1 MTKREVAE
9 LITILQANYPD
20 TFKGLPEEA
29 VGARVVLW
37 YDFFREYPKEIVYA
51 AAKSF
56 MATDTKGFMPNVGQ
70 INEHIH
76 RMKKTEDMTP
86 AEAWGIVY
94 KAICNSAY
102 NAVEEFS
109 KLPPECQRAVGD
121 PQQLRDWN
129 MMDEEVVQS
138 VIGSNFQRSFQIRQ
152 NRDRD
157 FEKLPSSV
165 KQFVAQIAGS
175 AFGYLDEGRETNAG
189 TSGDRLDRADRLP
202 QLDAGWL

>member
-1 MTKREVAE
+1 MTKREIAE
-9 LITILQANYPD
+9 MLTVMQTNCPD
-20 TFKGLPEEA
+20 TSRMSDAAFQTKVGLWHE
-29 VGARVVLW
+29 
-37 YDFFREYPKEIVYA
+37 FFGEYPKEIVYA

-102 NAVEEFS
+102 NAVEEFA

-138 VIGSNFQRSFQIRQ
+138 VIGSTFQKSFQIRQ

-175 AFGYLDEGRETNAG
+175 AFGYLD
-189 TSGDRLDRADRLP
+189 
-202 QLDAGWL
+202 